1 MIIVMVYGG
10 LGNQLFQY
18 AAGRALALAKG
29 CELKLDISAFD
40 NYSPHNGFE
49 LGLFNMD
56 AQIASPEEISSLV
69 GTQFRLSRL
78 IRRKLGL
85 RKKTHI
91 IERSFD
97 FDHWFFNT
105 KPPALLEGY
114 WQSYKYFNGY
124 DTQIRSELMFR
135 NPATGKN
142 LETAELIAQENSV
155 SIHIRRGDY
164 VTNQSSNK
172 VHGALGIGYY
182 KNAIRRICDEVD
194 SPHFFVFSDDLAWAR
209 NNLGLSIAVTFVAN
223 NTGKSSFEDMRLMSL
238 CKHFIIANS
247 TFSWWG
253 AWLNKNSGKI
263 VIYPQNWFND
273 SGIDTQDLTPETWV
287 AIDG

>member
-1 MIIVMVYGG
+1 MIVVVVYGG

-18 AAGRALALAKG
+18 AAGRALALKKG
-29 CELKLDISAFD
+29 CELKLDISAFE

-49 LGLFNMD
+49 LGLFNID
-56 AQIASPEEISSLV
+56 AQIANPDEISSLV

-78 IRRKLGL
+78 ILRKLRLG
-85 RKKTHI
+85 KKTHI
-91 IERSFD
+91 IERSFE
-97 FDHWFFNT
+97 FDQNFFNI
-105 KPPALLEGY
+105 KPPVLLEGY

-135 NPATGKN
+135 NPPIAKN
-142 LETAELIAQENSV
+142 LETAELIAKENSV

-164 VTNQSSNK
+164 VTNQIANK
-172 VHGALGIGYY
+172 VHGALGISYY
-182 KNAIRRICDEVD
+182 KNAIQRIYDEVD

-209 NNLGLSIAVTFVAN
+209 NNLGLSVSVTFVAH

-238 CKHFIIANS
+238 CKYNIIANS

-263 VIYPQNWFND
+263 VIYPRNWFND
-273 SGIDTQDLTPETWV
+273 SGINTQDLTPETWV